1 MNQGEE
7 AKNKRGALG
16 HPGRQGSSLWE
27 GSICAETSRR
37 RSRGGILQIDR
48 TKDLRQEQVSS
59 QFPWI
64 NGSCFPA
71 TLLLE
76 EETNHKLL
84 FSEVPPHSWEL
95 CVTWYHRAHTPD
107 LERPIRVEKNLST
120 IGIGEQW
127 LFASKMHPSS
137 TFQGLL
143 GSHLFPA
150 GSRESYSFAPMALTF
165 RIITLS

>member
-1 MNQGEE
+1 MNQGDEV
-7 AKNKRGALG
+7 KNKRGALG
-16 HPGRQGSSLWE
+16 HPGRKGGSLWE
-27 GSICAETSRR
+27 GGACAETSRR
-37 RSRGGILQIDR
+37 RSRGGILQTDG
-48 TKDLRQEQVSS
+48 TKGLRQEQVSS
-59 QFPWI
+59 QFSWS

-71 TLLLE
+71 TLCFWRKKQITSCCIQRSHLIPENYVSQSSDITEPIPLIWRG
-76 EETNHKLL
+76 LQQ
-84 FSEVPPHSWEL
+84 WEK
-95 CVTWYHRAHTPD
+95 
-107 LERPIRVEKNLST
+107 KNLST

-150 GSRESYSFAPMALTF
+150 GSSFAPMALTF